1 MTVGIEVTWGAKGRE
16 NSPQVIFIPKIFVF
30 GYQIE
35 EGQISNRNVYVY
47 QLMHIFISLRE
58 H

>member
-1 MTVGIEVTWGAKGRE
+1 MEIV
-16 NSPQVIFIPKIFVF
+16 
-30 GYQIE
+30 
-35 EGQISNRNVYVY
+35 NVYVY